1 MVYNAMPPLN
11 LKHCED
17 IKTTNTTTI
26 PFIIIIEIPKQKKN
40 EMLPQYPTR
49 INNETPRNK
58 LYNLFYSSETKER
71 T

>member
-26 PFIIIIEIPKQKKN
+26 PFIIIIEIPKQKKK
-40 EMLPQYPTR
+40 
-49 INNETPRNK
+49 RNVAPISNPYK
-58 LYNLFYSSETKER
+58 QRNPPKQTI
-71 T
+71 

>member
-26 PFIIIIEIPKQKKN
+26 PFIIIIEISKQKK
-40 EMLPQYPTR
+40 
-49 INNETPRNK
+49 
-58 LYNLFYSSETKER
+58 TKCCPNIQPV
-71 T
+71 